1 MNTILKHLANM
12 FWPRL
17 PEAQKNDPPNPEL
30 QERAKLK
37 FETAMLVEATDRLSE
52 SSREI
57 ENKIKTHSDEI
68 DRFAAL
74 LRSMRTT
81 EC

>member
-1 MNTILKHLANM
+1 MNILKHLTNM

-17 PEAQKNDPPNPEL
+17 SVPHKSEPPNPEL

-57 ENKIKTHSDEI
+57 ENKIKTHSNEI